1 MEVIQ
6 WNINIITGNILKPEV
21 KILKFSSQGVAVTLL
36 LQGVAGDPSPVGSL
50 PRYLYFDK

>member
-6 WNINIITGNILKPEV
+6 WNINIITGNILKTEV

-50 PRYLYFDK
+50 PRYRYFDK